1 MCYPYNVYP
10 LHFSVAHCASSR
22 QIITHWK
29 NCTRADCPVCLPL
42 KSADKRT
49 PQGINVN
56 QNSNMTAQNSQGSN
70 VTDQATMKR
79 AFESLGLPYNQPTAQ
94 HNAAAHPHPQ
104 MSAMQ
109 NDGRLKF
116 FIRLLDQLLL
126 LRYTATGA
134 VLSQF
139 ISETC
144 DVHTY

>member
-1 MCYPYNVYP
+1 M
-10 LHFSVAHCASSR
+10 HFFPVAHCASSR

-49 PQGINVN
+49 PGGINVN

-79 AFESLGLPYNQPTAQ
+79 AFESLGLPYNQNTAQ

-104 MSAMQ
+104 MNAMQ
-109 NDGRLKF
+109 SDGKLNFMLMIMSFSHISSPQKNILTRAHFLDLIVRQNLK
-116 FIRLLDQLLL
+116 
-126 LRYTATGA
+126 RYFPRA
-134 VLSQF
+134 
-139 ISETC
+139 
-144 DVHTY
+144 